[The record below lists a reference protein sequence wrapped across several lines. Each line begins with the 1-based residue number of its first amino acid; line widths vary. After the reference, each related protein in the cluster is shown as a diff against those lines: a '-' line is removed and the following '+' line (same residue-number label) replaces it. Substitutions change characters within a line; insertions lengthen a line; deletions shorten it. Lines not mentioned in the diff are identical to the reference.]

1 MVDVLGTHLSI
12 FLTLISAYLVVSY
25 MVGAKLSRAQVGMI
39 SVLYS
44 AAALVELLLIVA
56 ITRGIIHMMPYLS
69 EVDQTIGQTVII
81 NLGG

>member
-1 MVDVLGTHLSI
+1 MV
-12 FLTLISAYLVVSY
+12 
-25 MVGAKLSRAQVGMI
+25 

-56 ITRGIIHMMPYLS
+56 ITRGIIHMMSYLS